1 MPGQAK
7 ESGLTGKREFYGWK
21 LVGVLFS
28 LDFLNMGFPYFGG
41 AVINTY
47 MLKEIAMSRSTFGL
61 GFTLANLFI
70 GLPSVI
76 VAASIVRFG
85 IKKTFGFGSA
95 LLLIGTVWLA
105 FFTAKPW
112 QYLVGFG
119 VIVGTGI
126 CFCTIVPVTTCITNW
141 FRRYRGRAMAIP
153 LSASGFAG
161 FIGSPLINKI
171 LTANGGNWR
180 QAWETVAGIAI
191 LSGIIAVLFVRERPE
206 DLGQSVD
213 GIEEGSPSARPATN
227 EFLITRHAWKPAEA
241 MKTVSYWAIVIGG
254 IACQFPYFFFV
265 AHGILHMKE
274 SGLTAAAAAWA
285 MGLFTMGAILGR
297 QIGGYLMDIMSARYA
312 FMAGLCCYFAGS
324 VLALRIH
331 AGELGI
337 AFAAAILYGTAFGW
351 TFICMNTATAH
362 FFGPAAFPKLN
373 GMNLLIGGLLSSP
386 AGFVGGKLFD
396 LYRSYTL
403 GFELNMV
410 IVAIGI
416 LALAFAAVPQPKI
429 GINATST
436 AG

>member
-1 MPGQAK
+1 M
-7 ESGLTGKREFYGWK
+7 THKREFYGWK

-47 MLKEIAMSRSTFGL
+47 MLKEIVMSRSTFGL

-85 IKKTFGFGSA
+85 IKKTFGAGSA
-95 LLLIGTVWLA
+95 LILIGTVWLA
-105 FFTAKPW
+105 FFTTKPW

-126 CFCTIVPVTTCITNW
+126 CFSTIVPVTTCITNW
-141 FRRYRGRAMAIP
+141 FGRYRGRAMGIS

-191 LSGIIAVLFVRERPE
+191 LAGIIAFLFVRERPQ
-206 DLGQSVD
+206 DLGQVVD
-213 GIEEGSPSARPATN
+213 GIEEGAQKMRPAAN
-227 EFLITRHAWKPAEA
+227 ELLITRHVWTPAEA
-241 MKTVSYWAIVIGG
+241 MKTHSYWMIVIGG

-265 AHGILHMKE
+265 AHGILHLKG
-274 SGLTAAAAAWA
+274 SGLSAAAAAWA
-285 MGLFTMGAILGR
+285 MGLFTLGAILGR
-297 QIGGYLMDIMSARYA
+297 QIGGYLMDKMSARYA
-312 FMAGLCCYFAGS
+312 FMSGLCCYFAGS
-324 VLALRIH
+324 VLALQVH
-331 AGELGI
+331 GDALAI
-337 AFAAAILYGTAFGW
+337 AFAAAIFYGTAFGW

-373 GMNLLIGGLLSSP
+373 GLNLLIGGLLSSP
-386 AGFVGGKLFD
+386 AGYVGGKLFD
-396 LYRSYTL
+396 VFRSYTL

-410 IVAIGI
+410 ITAIGI
-416 LALAFAAVPQPKI
+416 LALVFATLPKPKN
-429 GINATST
+429 GLVT
-436 AG
+436 AGTAT